1 MASVV
6 SLVWVGGHCSQLRRS
21 WGASWAGQISSST
34 HVLQEGMLKELQK
47 SVEDEEQVWKAK
59 LSNTEED
66 LQKVCLEAW
75 LAAQREGIG
84 LPHFLPGLSLYHPVW
99 SRVHQR

>member
-1 MASVV
+1 
-6 SLVWVGGHCSQLRRS
+6 
-21 WGASWAGQISSST
+21 
-34 HVLQEGMLKELQK
+34 MLKELQK

-84 LPHFLPGLSLYHPVW
+84 LPHFLPGLSPCHPVW
-99 SRVHQR
+99 FPECTRGEPYAPPGVAPKRQSRKPKCRMVS